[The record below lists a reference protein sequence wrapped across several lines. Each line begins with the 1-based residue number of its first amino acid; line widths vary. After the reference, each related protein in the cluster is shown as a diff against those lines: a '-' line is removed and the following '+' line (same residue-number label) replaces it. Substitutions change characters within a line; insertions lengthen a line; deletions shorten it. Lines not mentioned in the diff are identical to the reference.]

1 MSDEAQEIGKWI
13 QELVTRAVREQV
25 QTTQRYGELLQRVA
39 RGEIDPKTLRT
50 QSVRFAR
57 EETTRFARSLATLN
71 ISYFNTLLELSRTH
85 NERFI
90 EQVLGGDTG

>member
-1 MSDEAQEIGKWI
+1 MSDAAQEIGTWI

-50 QSVRFAR
+50 
-57 EETTRFARSLATLN
+57 
-71 ISYFNTLLELSRTH
+71 
-85 NERFI
+85 
-90 EQVLGGDTG
+90 